1 MEYKY
6 WFEHKFTINEMKL
19 IAAILQ
25 ASPIKEAQ
33 EIGEIFQSSAEFWEE
48 GGY

>member
-6 WFEHKFTINEMKL
+6 WFEQQFTINEMRL

-25 ASPIKEAQ
+25 ACPIKEAQ
-33 EIGEIFQSSAEFWEE
+33 EIGERFQRSAEFWEKD
-48 GGY
+48 